1 MGDASSETSSG
12 RSAARLCNFRAPYIT
27 PSESRGEAEGA
38 WCGFRSDLKRSRSVS
53 LRRSRESK
61 LFSLTVNYRNHALE
75 EFDAVKRGH
84 SIIRY
89 YAAEPDD
96 LRAALI
102 VVQNYVADL
111 RIFQLPPRGLARPPC

>member
-1 MGDASSETSSG
+1 MGT
-12 RSAARLCNFRAPYIT
+12 APT
-27 PSESRGEAEGA
+27 EFEVQGEGA
-38 WCGFRSDLKRSRSVS
+38 WCGFRSDLKRSRAVS
-53 LRRSRESK
+53 LRRSRESE
-61 LFSLTVNYRNHALE
+61 LFSQTVSCRNHALE

-111 RIFQLPPRGLARPPC
+111 RIFQLPPRVLARPPC